1 MAVFSDEGY
10 IIKRRDFL
18 EADVIITVFTKYHG
32 KIEAV
37 VKGARRS
44 KSRKAGYI
52 DYLNKLKFLFAEG
65 RSLNI
70 VTEIEPLNIIES
82 EDHEKAFIFFTAEVI
97 NQLFPEEMK
106 IEDLYNL
113 FSKCFTEFVGTKD
126 EKYLLYFI
134 FQTLL
139 QEGYT
144 DFQKKCV
151 VCGKAL
157 NDSTKKLFFNSE
169 KNGFTD
175 GCTKD
180 LSNSNIKINLT
191 LLKILLF
198 FDSHDIVDIKPI
210 AIKRENKVLLFSLI
224 NEIIK
229 HIADRQ
235 LKSFYMLNRFY
246 NDQLSS

>member
-37 VKGARRS
+37 VKGARRT

-70 VTEIEPLNIIES
+70 VTEIEPMQIVES
-82 EDHEKAFIFFTAEVI
+82 DKHEEAFIFFASEVI
-97 NQLFPEEMK
+97 NLLFPEEMK
-106 IEDLYNL
+106 TNDLYEL
-113 FSKCFTEFVGTKD
+113 FANCFEEFLATND

-134 FQTLL
+134 YQTLL
-139 QEGYT
+139 QEGYI
-144 DFQKKCV
+144 DFQKECV
-151 VCGKAL
+151 ICGTKL
-157 NDSTKKLFFNSE
+157 NDATPKVLYDAE

-175 GCTKD
+175 GCNVDSTG
-180 LSNSNIKINLT
+180 STIEANLT
-191 LLKILLF
+191 ILKILLF
-198 FDSHDIVDIKPI
+198 FAEHDFAEIKPI
-210 AIKRENKVLLFSLI
+210 EIKKENKVLLFNLI

-229 HIADRQ
+229 NIADRQ
-235 LKSFYMLNRFY
+235 LKSFYMLKRFY